1 MKKAKLDSVSLQ
13 VKIDRFLLSYRTTPH
28 SFTRE
33 TPAKLFLNRELH
45 TRLSVIK
52 PNFGHS
58 ISQKQS
64 SKQSL
69 TRFLSV
75 GEKVR
80 VLDFRKHTGKWSQGV
95 VSKVLGPV
103 TYLVCVDNQFW
114 KRHIDQIRSM
124 HQTDPT
130 VPCPMPDGKAL
141 GEVEGPD
148 TASDLDVEVPV
159 GSPRNEREHNSDTV
173 MPTETHSKAEDQNVQ
188 TEDASSPIV
197 VPAPVTPVK
206 PSVSAPDP
214 GTLVL
219 RRSTR
224 IRKPRVML
232 DL

>member
-1 MKKAKLDSVSLQ
+1 MLASLFFWCTLTIFNMATGTLIIKVEPFDPDLEKWESYEERTIQFFLANDVTEDKKKVAV
-13 VKIDRFLLSYRTTPH
+13 LLSSMGPKGY
-28 SFTRE
+28 
-33 TPAKLFLNRELH
+33 
-45 TRLSVIK
+45 
-52 PNFGHS
+52 
-58 ISQKQS
+58 
-64 SKQSL
+64 
-69 TRFLSV
+69 

-188 TEDASSPIV
+188 TEAASSPIV